1 MDVDDNVT
9 GATRLQRR
17 VLDEI
22 VTLTRTR
29 GYPPSVRELCTALG
43 MSSPATV
50 QHHLDDLVSAGLIR
64 RDPGRPRAIVVLE
77 HDGRCSACGQTLPVP
92 S

>member
-1 MDVDDNVT
+1 M

-22 VTLTRTR
+22 VTATRDR
-29 GYPPSVRELCTALG
+29 GYPPSVRELCAALG
-43 MSSPATV
+43 MSSPSTV
-50 QHHLDDLVSAGLIR
+50 QHHLERLAAAGLIR
-64 RDPGRPRAIVVLE
+64 RDPGRPRAIVVVK
-77 HDGRCSACGQTLPVP
+77 HDGRCGACGQTLPGP